1 LGILKKLFGGEPDPA
16 PKSPDE
22 HAVFV
27 HLTLSAPGFGEREE
41 REAIH
46 RLTDR
51 LDAAINAAQ
60 AGEFDG
66 DEFGAGTCTLYMY
79 GPDADRLFAAV
90 EPDLRASSLTR
101 GGHAVKRYGAAA
113 DPHAREVRVEFEP
126 ARGER

>member
-1 LGILKKLFGGEPDPA
+1 MGLFKKMFGGEPEPA
-16 PKSPDE
+16 PKADG
-22 HAVFV
+22 HAVIV
-27 HLTLSAPGFGEREE
+27 HLTLSAPGFGEAEE

-51 LDAAINAAQ
+51 LDAGISAAR

-90 EPDLRASSLTR
+90 EPDLRASPLTN
-101 GGHAVKRYGAAA
+101 GGYAVKRYGAATN
-113 DPHAREVRVEFEP
+113 PQAREVRVEFD
-126 ARGER
+126 AGG

>member
-1 LGILKKLFGGEPDPA
+1 M
-16 PKSPDE
+16 PDE
-22 HAVFV
+22 HAVIV
-27 HLTLSAPGFGEREE
+27 HLTLSAPGFGESEE

-51 LDAAINAAQ
+51 LDAAISAAG

-66 DEFGAGTCTLYMY
+66 DEFGAGTCTLFMY

-90 EPDLRASSLTR
+90 EPDLRASSLTK
-101 GGHAVKRYGAAA
+101 GGYAVKRYGAAA
-113 DPHAREVRVEFEP
+113 NPQAREVRVEFEP